1 VGARHAALTR
11 PIKTLENN
19 TPTRQHRV
27 QNLQNFRWEA
37 EEIDRQLDRYMVD
50 AWRAIRRVQH
60 ERGGDKGASLRAAAY
75 VLAVQRVC
83 EAERHRGF
91 D

>member
-1 VGARHAALTR
+1 VLPDLYSNAGGVVVSFA
-11 PIKTLENN
+11 EW
-19 TPTRQHRV
+19 V

-50 AWRAIRRVQH
+50 AWRAIRRTQK
-60 ERGGDKGASLRAAAY
+60 ERGGSSVSLRTAAY
-75 VLAVQRVC
+75 VLAVGRVA